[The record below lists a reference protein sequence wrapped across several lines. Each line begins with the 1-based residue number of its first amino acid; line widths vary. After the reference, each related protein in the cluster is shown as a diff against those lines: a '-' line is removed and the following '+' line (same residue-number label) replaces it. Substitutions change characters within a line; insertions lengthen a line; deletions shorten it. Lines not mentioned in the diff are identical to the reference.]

1 MKSNLFLVL
10 VQFHLFTGY
19 ACRGL
24 TPSNLDQCSWCKMV
38 QLTLHLIGLCAETV
52 HLALQSGVSGAAELC
67 SVCRTPP
74 PSPPCRQERYEA
86 ATVAMVFQGEHIL
99 QSVSPH
105 HSILGSKNEL
115 SFASQLTWYCSIGLS
130 DTRQKQPCWVTGG
143 GSVTKFWWP
152 QRDRPWPFW
161 LHLSTRLAN
170 L

>member
-86 ATVAMVFQGEHIL
+86 ATVAMVFQGEHVL

-105 HSILGSKNEL
+105 HSILGSKNEAFL
-115 SFASQLTWYCSIGLS
+115 C
-130 DTRQKQPCWVTGG
+130 
-143 GSVTKFWWP
+143 
-152 QRDRPWPFW
+152 
-161 LHLSTRLAN
+161 LSTDLVLFYWFEWYQAEAALLGYWRRFSNKILVTTKGQTMAFLATPIH
-170 L
+170 